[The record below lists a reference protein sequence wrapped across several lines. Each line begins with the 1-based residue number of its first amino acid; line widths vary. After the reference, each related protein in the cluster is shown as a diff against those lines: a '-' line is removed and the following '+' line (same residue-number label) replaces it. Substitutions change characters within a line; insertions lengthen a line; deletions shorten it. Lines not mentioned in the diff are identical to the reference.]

1 MLADAVPLLLG
12 PLFLVSGLIPSVMF
26 ANKQAADSLM
36 DAMSSAP
43 PPLTDSPPLRSAP
56 LLFYPEAPRVADV
69 LAVMAR
75 LDAAGLKKPSGSVP
89 SVVWDNSKSSVAGGD
104 VWKPD
109 RPAARTLLR
118 RTEFASRVAALPA
131 RRVWPADE
139 DGPAGGVALRDALG
153 ASSLRSRP
161 LNAVALDAVWVALSG
176 GSSYLSPEELD
187 RQLTRWRPAADE
199 VSKHHH
205 PPRAMHVRVC
215 QYLHISVHVLLTHH
229 AHTVHIP
236 CTYQVRLEQFE
247 RALLQGRAT
256 IVGGYLILFGLQAP
270 QTCCR
275 L

>member
-1 MLADAVPLLLG
+1 MVLADAVPLLLG

-26 ANKQAADSLM
+26 ANKQATSTLV
-36 DAMSSAP
+36 DAISGAP
-43 PPLTDSPPLRSAP
+43 PPSTDSPPLRSAP
-56 LLFYPEAPRVADV
+56 LLFYPEPPRVADV

-75 LDAAGLKKPSGSVP
+75 LDSAGLKKSSGSVP

-139 DGPAGGVALRDALG
+139 DGVPAGGVELRDALG

-161 LNAVALDAVWVALSG
+161 LNAVAIDAVWVALSG

-187 RQLTRWRPAADE
+187 RQLTRWRPAPDE
-199 VSKHHH
+199 VSTTHRAPGWVAPLRWLRQGLGLGLGLRRS
-205 PPRAMHVRVC
+205 PPR
-215 QYLHISVHVLLTHH
+215 HH
-229 AHTVHIP
+229 
-236 CTYQVRLEQFE
+236 
-247 RALLQGRAT
+247 G
-256 IVGGYLILFGLQAP
+256 
-270 QTCCR
+270 
-275 L
+275 

>member
-1 MLADAVPLLLG
+1 MVLADAVPLLLG
-12 PLFLVSGLIPSVMF
+12 PLFLASGLIPSVMF
-26 ANKQAADSLM
+26 ANKQATSTLV
-36 DAMSSAP
+36 DAISGAP
-43 PPLTDSPPLRSAP
+43 PPSTDSPPLRSAP
-56 LLFYPEAPRVADV
+56 LLFYPEPPRVADV

-75 LDAAGLKKPSGSVP
+75 LDSDGLKKSSGSVP

-139 DGPAGGVALRDALG
+139 DGVPAGGVELRDALG

-187 RQLTRWRPAADE
+187 RQLTRWRPAPDE
-199 VSKHHH
+199 VSA
-205 PPRAMHVRVC
+205 PPTAHRV
-215 QYLHISVHVLLTHH
+215 
-229 AHTVHIP
+229 
-236 CTYQVRLEQFE
+236 
-247 RALLQGRAT
+247 G
-256 IVGGYLILFGLQAP
+256 
-270 QTCCR
+270 
-275 L
+275 

>member
-215 QYLHISVHVLLTHH
+215 QYLHISMHVLLTHH
-229 AHTVHIP
+229 THTVHIP

>member
-205 PPRAMHVRVC
+205 PPRAMHAR
-215 QYLHISVHVLLTHH
+215 QYLPNPNPNPDPMCACHVRTYR

-236 CTYQVRLEQFE
+236 CTY
-247 RALLQGRAT
+247 RARTRCGSSSLSAR
-256 IVGGYLILFGLQAP
+256 
-270 QTCCR
+270 CCR
-275 L
+275 GVRPS

>member
-1 MLADAVPLLLG
+1 VAAVHPGVVRKYARDWSAPRHARRMLADAVPLLLG
-12 PLFLVSGLIPSVMF
+12 PLVLVSGLIPSVMF
-26 ANKQAADSLM
+26 ANKQAAGSLM

-75 LDAAGLKKPSGSVP
+75 LDAAGLKKSSGSVP
-89 SVVWDNSKSSVAGGD
+89 SVVWDNSQSSVAGGD

-131 RRVWPADE
+131 RRVWPVDD

-161 LNAVALDAVWVALSG
+161 LNAVAIDAVWVALSG

-199 VSKHHH
+199 VS
-205 PPRAMHVRVC
+205 MH
-215 QYLHISVHVLLTHH
+215 
-229 AHTVHIP
+229 
-236 CTYQVRLEQFE
+236 
-247 RALLQGRAT
+247 
-256 IVGGYLILFGLQAP
+256 
-270 QTCCR
+270 
-275 L
+275 

>member
-1 MLADAVPLLLG
+1 MIANTAPTRSAATTNNMVLADAVPLLLG
-12 PLFLVSGLIPSVMF
+12 PLVLVSGLIPSVIF
-26 ANKQAADSLM
+26 ANKQAADSLV
-36 DAMSSAP
+36 DAISGAP

-56 LLFYPEAPRVADV
+56 LLFYPEPPRVADV

-75 LDAAGLKKPSGSVP
+75 LDSAGLKKSSGSVP
-89 SVVWDNSKSSVAGGD
+89 SVVWDNSKSAVAGGD

-139 DGPAGGVALRDALG
+139 DGGPAGGVELRVALG

-161 LNAVALDAVWVALSG
+161 LNAVAIDAVWVALSG

-199 VSKHHH
+199 V
-205 PPRAMHVRVC
+205 R
-215 QYLHISVHVLLTHH
+215 
-229 AHTVHIP
+229 
-236 CTYQVRLEQFE
+236 
-247 RALLQGRAT
+247 RAT
-256 IVGGYLILFGLQAP
+256 HRAPGWVAPLRWLRRGLGSP
-270 QTCCR
+270 SR
-275 L
+275 HHG

>member
-1 MLADAVPLLLG
+1 MDTPFRLRVSGSQTAPHHGESDVMLADAVPLLLG

-36 DAMSSAP
+36 DAMSNAP

-75 LDAAGLKKPSGSVP
+75 LDAAGLKKPSGSAP

-187 RQLTRWRPAADE
+187 RQLTRWRPAVDE
-199 VSKHHH
+199 VSMHH
-205 PPRAMHVRVC
+205 PPRADIYHACTTNVLHMHAIHMLM
-215 QYLHISVHVLLTHH
+215 YMH
-229 AHTVHIP
+229 A
-236 CTYQVRLEQFE
+236 C
-247 RALLQGRAT
+247 RA
-256 IVGGYLILFGLQAP
+256 
-270 QTCCR
+270 
-275 L
+275 

>member
-89 SVVWDNSKSSVAGGD
+89 SVVWDNSKSSVAGGP
-104 VWKPD
+104 VG
-109 RPAARTLLR
+109 T
-118 RTEFASRVAALPA
+118 
-131 RRVWPADE
+131 ADE

-215 QYLHISVHVLLTHH
+215 QYLHISMHVLLTHH
-229 AHTVHIP
+229 THTVHIP